1 MTDFSEFSS
10 HERWMRVAINEA
22 QLAAESG
29 DVPIGAVIV
38 LSGSIIGKGHNQ
50 VEQLGD
56 PTAHAEILAIG
67 AAANSIGDWRLDE
80 CTLYST
86 LEPCT
91 MCSGAIM
98 LSRPKTLVYG
108 APDPRAGA
116 VSSTSELLQDN
127 PYNLEFEVVRG
138 ILELECATLLKDFFK
153 ERRNGVDKR
162 SR

>member
-1 MTDFSEFSS
+1 
-10 HERWMRVAINEA
+10 MRVAVNEA

-38 LSGSIIGKGHNQ
+38 LNGSIIGKGHNQ

-86 LEPCT
+86 LEPC
-91 MCSGAIM
+91 
-98 LSRPKTLVYG
+98 
-108 APDPRAGA
+108 
-116 VSSTSELLQDN
+116 
-127 PYNLEFEVVRG
+127 
-138 ILELECATLLKDFFK
+138 
-153 ERRNGVDKR
+153 
-162 SR
+162 